1 MRISKRSSF
10 ALLVQLLSLIA
21 FWGIFSTTLSN
32 TAVAAPAGD
41 LQARACP
48 TAGDLARQFTAQ
60 GVGDNTVFWT
70 GPKKVDRILAFSSSL
85 TPKGK
90 WYEDVVNDKLM
101 QNLKNLCGSDRDEQ
115 WKIVQRISEGLA
127 LASSETAYML
137 IEKGQNPKE
146 GESVWKRIEFPTL
159 MRNTLIKKI
168 VRVDP
173 DDIST
178 TSVIWTPKDGV
189 DLDVE
194 YNSPPANWNPPNP

>member
-1 MRISKRSSF
+1 MWGLKRSTL

-21 FWGIFSTTLSN
+21 FWGIFTN

-48 TAGDLARQFTAQ
+48 SAGELARQFTNQ
-60 GVGDNTVFWT
+60 GVGENTVFWT
-70 GPKKVDRILAFSSSL
+70 GPKKVNRIQAFSSSL

-90 WYEDVVNDKLM
+90 WYDDVINDKVM
-101 QNLKNLCGSDRDEQ
+101 QDLKNLCGSDRDEQ

-127 LASSETAYML
+127 IASSDTAYVL
-137 IEKGQNPKE
+137 IAKGEDPKQ
-146 GESVWKRIEFPTL
+146 GDSVWKRVEFPAL

-173 DDIST
+173 ADISS

-189 DLDVE
+189 DLDVD
-194 YNSPPANWNPPNP
+194 YDKPPANWNPPKP